1 MTTYKCAVCGG
12 TGLRK
17 DYHTFTANLNYIVH
31 FREIVSLK
39 IQTNKA
45 DARVPF
51 TRKSDT
57 DRDFA

>member
-1 MTTYKCAVCGG
+1 VCGG